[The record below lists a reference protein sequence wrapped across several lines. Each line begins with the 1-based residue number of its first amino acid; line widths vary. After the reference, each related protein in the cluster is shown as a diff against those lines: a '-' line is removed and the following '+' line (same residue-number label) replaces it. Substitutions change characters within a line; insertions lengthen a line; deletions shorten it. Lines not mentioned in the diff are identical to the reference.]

1 MYCLKHLKHYVYHK
15 KERRYSALFLK
26 TFNNLLEKE
35 KSKNKSNTGL
45 TNVDVLQ
52 NVFFFFFQT
61 FLKITSNSERAQ
73 RENNF

>member
-35 KSKNKSNTGL
+35 KSKNKSNTVL

-73 RENNF
+73 RGNNF

>member
-35 KSKNKSNTGL
+35 KSKNKSNTVL

-52 NVFFFFFQT
+52 NAFFFFFQT
-61 FLKITSNSERAQ
+61 FLKITSNSERGQ
-73 RENNF
+73 RGNNF